1 MVATL
6 ERPRTETRPTL
17 TIDALGNIA
26 QARVS
31 ASAAGLA
38 NTVTIARGNTGLTPQ
53 YTAEP
58 IREFETG

>member
-17 TIDALGNIA
+17 TIDAQGNIS

-38 NTVTIARGNTGLTPQ
+38 GTTVIARGSTTLSPQ